1 MYKRQV
7 QETRD
12 GVLVLAHD
20 SSLRRTTGRNGRLAD
35 LDYAELAQL
44 DAGSWFSKEYAGEPV
59 PTLQEAVEF
68 CKGRIF
74 MNIELKSLG
83 DGSALPERVA
93 ALVEENDMLEQC
105 VITSTSLKYL
115 RRVKEANPEI
125 RTGYIVSAAYGDY
138 YKEEYVDFI
147 SMLSTSLSARLVLSL
162 IHI

>member
-1 MYKRQV
+1 
-7 QETRD
+7 
-12 GVLVLAHD
+12 
-20 SSLRRTTGRNGRLAD
+20 
-35 LDYAELAQL
+35 
-44 DAGSWFSKEYAGEPV
+44 
-59 PTLQEAVEF
+59 
-68 CKGRIF
+68 

-83 DGSALPERVA
+83 DGSDLPERVA

-147 SMLSTSLSARLVLSL
+147 SMLSTSLSARLVDAVHGEGKAVHAWTVNSKPELRRMRQL
-162 IHI
+162 GVDNVITDYPVYAREVLYEMDEGTEFLEKLLMMLR